1 MPFPGVQ
8 SFGYLIEEALI
19 GEVKSQLGEDSENY
33 PDPEWLKLR
42 KVSRAGGRPLMTP
55 SREEQPLV
63 WFEYIAGSGQ
73 GYELGRQLPARAEEI
88 WNVFAVM
95 QLKPDDMGLGRDE
108 EQFKAWANASADTLM
123 RRLAKV
129 LTEFTPQV
137 ADPITGLAP
146 WSQNVT
152 TWAMVGQSTQQFSII
167 YRIALR
173 YVIETSI

>member
-1 MPFPGVQ
+1 MPFPGAE
-8 SFGYLIEEALI
+8 SFGYLIEEELI
-19 GEVKSQLGEDSENY
+19 AEVKNRLGEEGEDY

-42 KVSRAGGRPLMTP
+42 KVGRAGGRPLP
-55 SREEQPLV
+55 IVPREQQPLV

-73 GYELGRQLPARAEEI
+73 GHELGRQLPSQGEEI

-95 QLKPDDMGLGRDE
+95 QLKPEDMGLGRDE
-108 EQFKAWANASADTLM
+108 EQFKAWASASADTLM
-123 RRLAKV
+123 RRLARV

-137 ADPITGLAP
+137 VDPITGLAP
-146 WSQNVT
+146 SSQNVT